1 MLLTVP
7 NLPTHV
13 QLYLIQMSDRLAI
26 LSETVRRNQE
36 AANIRTATQ
45 YNAKSQTK
53 IPIFKTMDRVW
64 LYSPTSKGE
73 NLSHKITTKYRGHF

>member
-7 NLPTHV
+7 NLPTNV
-13 QLYLIQMSDRLAI
+13 QQYLTQMSYRLAI

-53 IPIFKTMDRVW
+53 IPIFKTIGRVW
-64 LYSPTSKGE
+64 LYTPTSKGE
-73 NLSHKITTKYRGHF
+73 KLSHKITPKYRGHF